1 MFGHLVEA
9 AQKVE
14 CAVGAAR
21 HGAYLCIGT
30 FFRLMTPVNGVSPE
44 IFSAY
49 VRKCRTLQNDYRN
62 RLRAQPIGADR
73 KQRVAR
79 RASGNTALAFRRAI
93 P

>member
-1 MFGHLVEA
+1 VFGHLVEA

-44 IFSAY
+44 IFNAY
-49 VRKCRTLQNDYRN
+49 VRKCRTLQNGYRKKDGCARN
-62 RLRAQPIGADR
+62 G
-73 KQRVAR
+73 RV
-79 RASGNTALAFRRAI
+79 G
-93 P
+93 